1 MECIVDHSGHE
12 FVRKEESIYILKENG
27 DKIIGN
33 LEIMAGKTEQL
44 IEQGFA
50 LTKQMKMRKV
60 KVMRQIESHYDKIIK
75 QVQLKK
81 AETKLKYSDS
91 LKVEECRI
99 NRE

>member
-1 MECIVDHSGHE
+1 
-12 FVRKEESIYILKENG
+12 
-27 DKIIGN
+27 
-33 LEIMAGKTEQL
+33 MAGKTEQL

-60 KVMRQIESHYDKIIK
+60 KVMRTIESHYDKIIK

-99 NRE
+99 NREQENFEKHLSLVNFCKENVKQNTKELENIRNK